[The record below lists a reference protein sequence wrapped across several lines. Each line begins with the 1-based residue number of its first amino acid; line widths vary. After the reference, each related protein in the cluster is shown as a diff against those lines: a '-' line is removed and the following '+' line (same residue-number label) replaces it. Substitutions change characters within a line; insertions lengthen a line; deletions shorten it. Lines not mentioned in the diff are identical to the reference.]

1 MARFVKQKSDV
12 AQALDRI
19 QGFADNLIT
28 METNRRIQLGREK
41 EARVSAAYGYM
52 IGEEEKQVAALE
64 DALDLITTN
73 LRDKGVELT
82 SVKPEFRSIAAEEL
96 LTAAGESAMQMGQ
109 VRLDGSKD
117 YRDRL
122 EKYKRE
128 ADQVLRNINLFDDAV
143 SLVDP
148 GVTGKKHVVE
158 AGDVADA
165 ALDWMTAMEEEGP
178 EIMQRLKK
186 LQTEGE
192 LERLQEDYYARLAKE
207 SQEKITAS
215 TAGNMDAKIK
225 IETLEPV
232 KKEAQEA
239 VKALTYQPVSKMVEE
254 YGVII
259 SRQAD
264 IDADPDMKPT
274 DLADMENQIAREQA
288 RIGSILFSWSYSA
301 AQASVEAQ
309 GMQTALTKVVKNGDY
324 YDLISYFKKG
334 NAQYKLLAQEGNP
347 LADTY
352 RSDIQSMFGIDIA
365 SDDWVNQLI
374 EMNEISA
381 RIDIEQ
387 ATEAVKIGRSLLPEA
402 PIGSENEEDE
412 LLKRFLEGSLSD

>member
-274 DLADMENQIAREQA
+274 DLADMEDQIAREQA
-288 RIGSILFSWSYSA
+288 RIGSILFPWSYSA

-309 GMQTALTKVVKNGDY
+309 GMQTALTKAVKNGDY
-324 YDLISYFKKG
+324 YDLVSYFKKG

>member
-186 LQTEGE
+186 
-192 LERLQEDYYARLAKE
+192 
-207 SQEKITAS
+207 KI
-215 TAGNMDAKIK
+215 
-225 IETLEPV
+225 
-232 KKEAQEA
+232 
-239 VKALTYQPVSKMVEE
+239 
-254 YGVII
+254 
-259 SRQAD
+259 
-264 IDADPDMKPT
+264 
-274 DLADMENQIAREQA
+274 
-288 RIGSILFSWSYSA
+288 
-301 AQASVEAQ
+301 
-309 GMQTALTKVVKNGDY
+309 
-324 YDLISYFKKG
+324 
-334 NAQYKLLAQEGNP
+334 
-347 LADTY
+347 
-352 RSDIQSMFGIDIA
+352 
-365 SDDWVNQLI
+365 
-374 EMNEISA
+374 
-381 RIDIEQ
+381 
-387 ATEAVKIGRSLLPEA
+387 
-402 PIGSENEEDE
+402 
-412 LLKRFLEGSLSD
+412 